1 MLSEIASSPEPVL
14 SIVEG
19 APRNDP
25 FRTVSYL
32 IMKDS
37 LQLLRRT
44 DQKKEIRMQ
53 RVSLSLP
60 IYNTSMEKLQQMTR
74 WAEEAKF

>member
-1 MLSEIASSPEPVL
+1 
-14 SIVEG
+14 
-19 APRNDP
+19 
-25 FRTVSYL
+25 
-32 IMKDS
+32 
-37 LQLLRRT
+37 
-44 DQKKEIRMQ
+44 MQ